1 MINTNP
7 CIRPAVIGNTQR
19 ATAGQPSQSSCS
31 PSESFQPRLGFEPWI
46 GPGKPGHPEPAVCP
60 QPAPSSPQ
68 PAICP
73 MPVVGFEP
81 WLMGQPTSTP
91 AVSPQYADKL
101 VRGFGEQ
108 ALLAIDDD
116 RVKGC
121 AGYYFDGLESVGG
134 SNDWLAGVTVGRLG
148 DQWEMTGPGT
158 YELKNGSM
166 GQILSFDVSNRQTVL
181 ESYYDE
187 HKFETSRYREI
198 IRRDE
203 DGSMRREYPPVGL

>member
-7 CIRPAVIGNTQR
+7 TIRPAVIGNTNR
-19 ATAGQPSQSSCS
+19 SSACSGQNCPN
-31 PSESFQPRLGFEPWI
+31 PNESFEPTLGFEPWI

-60 QPAPSSPQ
+60 QPPAKPE

-73 MPVVGFEP
+73 MPTVGFEP
-81 WLMGQPTSTP
+81 WLMGEPTSTP

-108 ALLAIDDD
+108 ALLSIDDS
-116 RVKGC
+116 RIQGC

-134 SNDWLAGVTVGRLG
+134 NDWLAGVTVGRLG
-148 DQWEMTGPGT
+148 DQWEMTSPGT
-158 YELKNGSM
+158 YELKNGNM
-166 GQILSFDVSNRQTVL
+166 GQVLNFDMTTRQTTL

-203 DGSMRREYPPVGL
+203 DGSMRREFPPVGI